1 MERLQKYL
9 AECGIASRRKCEEY
23 IISGRVKVNNKIIK
37 DLGVKIDPEVDIIKF
52 DGKIV
57 KRNLNLV
64 YIMLNKPVGYI
75 TSSKDQ
81 FNRPTVLD
89 LVKIQERI
97 YPIGRLDYA
106 TSGLLLLTNDGELA
120 NILMHPKNK
129 INKTY
134 IAEIKGIPKPDELE
148 KFRNGILID
157 GKLTSEAL
165 IKITKEKDYSSIVEI
180 VIHEG
185 MNRQIRKMCSAIG
198 HPVISLKRIKV
209 GEITLGNLKE
219 GQWRFLNNNEIK
231 YLKNLR

>member
-89 LVKIQERI
+89 LVKIPERI

-165 IKITKEKDYSSIVEI
+165 IKITKEKNYSSIVEI